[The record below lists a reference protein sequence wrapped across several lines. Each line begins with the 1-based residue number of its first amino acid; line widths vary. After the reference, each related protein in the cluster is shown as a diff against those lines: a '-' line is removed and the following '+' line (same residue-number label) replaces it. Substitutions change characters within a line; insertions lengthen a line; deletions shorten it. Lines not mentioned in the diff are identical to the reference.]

1 VPVKPALFLLL
12 LLASA
17 SIAEARLWVVGQN
30 LPGAADANPGTP
42 EQPLLTCNAAA
53 QQAQPGDTVLVH
65 AGIYRE
71 RIMPARGGTSDQP
84 IVYQAAPGEAVI
96 VRGSDAWTDWQPVAG
111 QPGVFTAQIEDH
123 LPAGAPNPFLI
134 KVNVSGNDPDIAA
147 RPADPAAP
155 LPKTLGQLFFNS
167 RPVIETDSESLV
179 PLQENTWVA
188 TADGKR
194 LLAHFPG
201 NPADLAS
208 DLIEVSVR
216 DRIFA
221 PRLRGLNDIEV
232 RGFVFEHCANQ
243 GGFPQT
249 GAVSPRSGTDWIFQ
263 GNTIRFAKTVGI
275 DVGNETWDGK
285 ALKETNED
293 QKVRT
298 HDGGHA
304 IVEGN
309 TVSDNGL
316 AGIIGWTHN
325 GAVIRNNIVERNNA
339 LGFTNSDVKW
349 EEWGGIK
356 LHEGAAVIEGN
367 LIRDNDCYGI
377 WLDNNYTGSHI
388 SRNVVLNN
396 RMAGIFLELGDGH
409 ALIDN
414 NIIAFTRPR
423 DAFYPGMGIY
433 AHDASGLVIAHNL
446 IVGNA
451 DCGILLR
458 TVSDRVFAG
467 VPVHISHTRILNNIL
482 WNNSRAAICLPYP
495 GDRASDNLSDYNVV
509 SGSRDVWLGFDP
521 SPTLFAIN
529 LNKSQT
535 PIDQVYADLKAA
547 LARGNQPAESI
558 PPFATWRRYPTL
570 SLVQWRL
577 LTGQDQHS
585 IEPPDPLTLVLRPE
599 VPVLTLKV
607 KPELLQ
613 LDCPPVEGV
622 DHDFFGNPI
631 AGPHIRP
638 GPFQD
643 LDQNGIER
651 ILFPVRALHPSS

>member
-1 VPVKPALFLLL
+1 MLVKPASLLLL

-71 RIMPARGGTSDQP
+71 RITPARGGTPDQP

-111 QPGVFTAQIEDH
+111 EPGVFTVQIEGH
-123 LPAGAPNPFLI
+123 LPAGAPDPFLI
-134 KVNVSGNDPDIAA
+134 RLNVAANEPDIAA
-147 RPADPAAP
+147 RPAEAAAP
-155 LPKTLGQLFFNS
+155 LPKTLGQIFFNG
-167 RPVIETDSESLV
+167 RPVIEADSESLI

-188 TADGKR
+188 TADGQR

-201 NPADLAS
+201 NPAALSAA
-208 DLIEVSVR
+208 LIEVSVR
-216 DRIFA
+216 NRIFA
-221 PRLRGLNDIEV
+221 PHRRGLNDIQV

-249 GAVSPRSGTDWIFQ
+249 GAVSPRSGSDWVFA

-275 DVGNETWDGK
+275 DIGSETWEVK
-285 ALKETNED
+285 ALRDTDED
-293 QKVRT
+293 QKIAMS
-298 HDGGHA
+298 GGHD
-304 IVEGN
+304 IVDGN
-309 TVSDNGL
+309 IVSDNGL
-316 AGIIGWTHN
+316 SGIIGWKHN

-339 LGFTNSDVKW
+339 LGLSNADSKW
-349 EEWGGIK
+349 EEWAGIK
-356 LHEGAAVIEGN
+356 LHEGPAVIEGN
-367 LIRDNDCYGI
+367 LIRDNDGYGI
-377 WLDNNYTGSHI
+377 WLDNNYTGSHT

-409 ALIDN
+409 VLIDN
-414 NIIAFTRPR
+414 NIVAFTRPR
-423 DAFYPGMGIY
+423 DTFYPGMGIY

-458 TVSDRVFAG
+458 TVSERAVGG

-509 SGSRDVWLGFDP
+509 SGSRDVWLGFEP
-521 SPTLFAIN
+521 SPALFAIN
-529 LNKSQT
+529 LNKSKT

-547 LARGNQPAESI
+547 LARGNQPADDT
-558 PPFATWRRYPTL
+558 PPFQTWRRYPTL

-577 LTGQDQHS
+577 LMGQDQHS

-599 VPVLTLKV
+599 IPALTLKV

-613 LDCPPVEGV
+613 IDCPPVEGV

-631 AGPHIRP
+631 QGLHIHP

-643 LDQNGIER
+643 LDQNGVER
-651 ILFPVRALHPSS
+651 ILFPVRAIPSSS